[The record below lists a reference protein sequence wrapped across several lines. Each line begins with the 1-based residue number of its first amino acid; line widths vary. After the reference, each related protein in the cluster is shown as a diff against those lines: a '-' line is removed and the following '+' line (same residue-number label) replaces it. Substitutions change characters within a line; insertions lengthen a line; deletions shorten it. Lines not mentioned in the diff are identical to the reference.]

1 MFDVGF
7 WELVVVGVVALLVI
21 GPRELPAVI
30 HKVGQWAGKTRYF
43 VNAVKTELERE
54 MHKAEELKH
63 RIAEQAELVE
73 RHKNVDTT
81 RPAVPVE
88 REAADPAQPLA
99 ATSSHSSVEPAALSP
114 VNHSGDASK
123 TST

>member
-21 GPRELPAVI
+21 GPKELPAVI
-30 HKVGQWAGKTRYF
+30 HKVGQWVGKTRYF

-54 MHKAEELKH
+54 MHKTEELQR
-63 RIAEQAELVE
+63 RIAEQADLVE

-81 RPAVPVE
+81 KPAIPVE
-88 REAADPAQPLA
+88 RKAVDSLPPAAA
-99 ATSSHSSVEPAALSP
+99 ASSHSSVEPVMPP
-114 VNHSGDASK
+114 VGSSGDVSK

>member
-21 GPRELPAVI
+21 GPKELPAVM
-30 HKVGQWAGKTRYF
+30 HKVGQWVGKTRYF

-54 MHKAEELKH
+54 MHKAEEVQ
-63 RIAEQAELVE
+63 RRVTEQAELVE

-81 RPAVPVE
+81 KPAVPVE
-88 REAADPAQPLA
+88 RKAADSAQPIA
-99 ATSSHSSVEPAALSP
+99 AASSHSSAEPP
-114 VNHSGDASK
+114 VMTPAGHSGDVSK